1 MSLDSNLP
9 EDWKKLL
16 NPSQIQAIETIN
28 GPVLIMAGA
37 GSGKT
42 RVLTHRYAHLVKH
55 HNVDVEQILAI
66 TFTNKA
72 AEEMKLRISKLLNL
86 KISPKWISTFH
97 SLCVKILRI
106 HGDKIGY
113 KSNFTI
119 YDQSDSNKVIRN
131 CMSENNV
138 DLKQYSPKRFQ
149 AHISNLKNSMTS
161 PGEAL
166 ENAESFFEVKV
177 AEIYS
182 SYEKKLIIANSMDF
196 DDLLIK
202 TVELLQTNESIL
214 KFWSNKF
221 QFIMVDEYQDTNFVQ
236 YKLVELLGS
245 NNKNVCVVGD
255 SDQSIYAF
263 RGADIRNIIEFEKD
277 FSNATVIQ
285 LDKNYRSSKKILNL
299 ANSVISNNPRKIE
312 KNLWTD
318 NEDGLDISSFRFR
331 SEKDEAR
338 WVAEEVKSLIDSSKE
353 NEIAIFYRTNS
364 QSRLFEEE
372 LRMLNINYK
381 VIGSV
386 RFYDRKEIKDIISY
400 LQFLVN
406 DSDTVAFERIVNV
419 PRRGIG
425 ESTVKK
431 IRVYL
436 NETGKSI
443 FEALESIEEIKNI
456 SPRIKGSLSEFKDLI
471 TELKSYSLQGPSK
484 TIQKVLELTGYKM
497 SLIKEGTLE
506 SQMRIENIE
515 ELLNSA
521 FSFENLYEEEIDEP
535 YGILRDYLES
545 IALFSETDKLEDAD
559 RVLLMTLH
567 NAKGLEFP
575 YVFMTGM
582 EENLFPH
589 ERSSQG
595 DNSEIEE
602 ERRLCYVGITRAE
615 KKLYLT
621 HAWSRTL
628 WGGTVYNLPSR
639 FLEEGSSHFDTVD
652 FSLDTNQKD
661 STQLEVGTGQK
672 IIHEKYGEGLVLEV
686 QGNEI
691 TVQFNDDIGV
701 KYLDVEWAPIK
712 FQ

>member
-72 AEEMKLRISKLLNL
+72 AEEMKSRISKLLNL

-149 AHISNLKNSMTS
+149 AHISNLKNSMIS

-652 FSLDTNQKD
+652 FSLDTKQKD

>member
-72 AEEMKLRISKLLNL
+72 AEEMKSRISKLLNL

-149 AHISNLKNSMTS
+149 AHISNLKNSMIS

-214 KFWSNKF
+214 NFWSNKF

>member
-16 NPSQIQAIETIN
+16 NASQIQAIETIN

-149 AHISNLKNSMTS
+149 AHISNLKNSMIS

-277 FSNATVIQ
+277 FSNATIIQ

-431 IRVYL
+431 IRAYL

>member
-72 AEEMKLRISKLLNL
+72 AEEMKSRISNLLNL

-149 AHISNLKNSMTS
+149 AHISNLKNSMIS

-182 SYEKKLIIANSMDF
+182 SYEKKLMIANSMDF

-318 NEDGLDISSFRFR
+318 NDDGLDISSFRFR

-338 WVAEEVKSLIDSSKE
+338 WVAEEVKSLIDSSKD

-386 RFYDRKEIKDIISY
+386 RFYDRKEIKDVISY

-456 SPRIKGSLSEFKDLI
+456 SPRIKGSLSEFKNLI
-471 TELKSYSLQGPSK
+471 TDLKSYSIQGPSK

-521 FSFENLYEEEIDEP
+521 FSFENLYEEDIDEP
-535 YGILRDYLES
+535 YGMLRNYLES

-652 FSLDTNQKD
+652 FSLDTHQKD
-661 STQLEVGTGQK
+661 STEIEVGTGQK

>member
-72 AEEMKLRISKLLNL
+72 AEEMKSRISNLLNL

-149 AHISNLKNSMTS
+149 AHISNLKNSMIS

-182 SYEKKLIIANSMDF
+182 SYEKKLMIANSMDF

-318 NEDGLDISSFRFR
+318 NDDGLDISSFRFR

-456 SPRIKGSLSEFKDLI
+456 SPRIKASLSEFKNLI
-471 TELKSYSLQGPSK
+471 TDLKSYSLQGPSK

-521 FSFENLYEEEIDEP
+521 FSFENLYEEDIDEP
-535 YGILRDYLES
+535 YGMLRNYLES

-639 FLEEGSSHFDTVD
+639 FLKEGSSHFDTVD
-652 FSLDTNQKD
+652 FSLDTHQKD
-661 STQLEVGTGQK
+661 STEIEVGTGQK

>member
-149 AHISNLKNSMTS
+149 AHISNLKNSMIS

-277 FSNATVIQ
+277 FSDATVIQ

-652 FSLDTNQKD
+652 FSLDTKQKD

>member
-72 AEEMKLRISKLLNL
+72 AEEMKSRISKLLNL

-521 FSFENLYEEEIDEP
+521 FSFENLYEEEID
-535 YGILRDYLES
+535 
-545 IALFSETDKLEDAD
+545 
-559 RVLLMTLH
+559 
-567 NAKGLEFP
+567 
-575 YVFMTGM
+575 
-582 EENLFPH
+582 FPH

>member
-72 AEEMKLRISKLLNL
+72 AEEMKSRISNLLNL

-149 AHISNLKNSMTS
+149 AHISNLKNSMIS

-182 SYEKKLIIANSMDF
+182 SYEKKLMIANSMDF

-318 NEDGLDISSFRFR
+318 NDDGLDISSFRFR

-338 WVAEEVKSLIDSSKE
+338 WVAEEVKSLIDSSKD

-386 RFYDRKEIKDIISY
+386 RFYDRKEIKDVISY

-431 IRVYL
+431 IREYL

-443 FEALESIEEIKNI
+443 SEALESIEEIKNI
-456 SPRIKGSLSEFKDLI
+456 SPRIKGSLSEFKNLI
-471 TELKSYSLQGPSK
+471 TDLKSYSLQGPSK

-521 FSFENLYEEEIDEP
+521 FSFENLYEEDIDEP
-535 YGILRDYLES
+535 YGMLRNYLES

-652 FSLDTNQKD
+652 FSLDTHQKD
-661 STQLEVGTGQK
+661 STEIEVGTGQK

>member
-1 MSLDSNLP
+1 LDSNLP

-72 AEEMKLRISKLLNL
+72 AEEMKSRISKLLNL

-149 AHISNLKNSMTS
+149 AHISNLKNSMIS

-182 SYEKKLIIANSMDF
+182 SYEKKLMIANSMDF

-318 NEDGLDISSFRFR
+318 NDDGLDISSFRFR

-338 WVAEEVKSLIDSSKE
+338 WVAEEVKSLIDSSKD

-386 RFYDRKEIKDIISY
+386 RFYDRKEIKDVISY

-456 SPRIKGSLSEFKDLI
+456 SPRIKGSLSEFKNLI
-471 TELKSYSLQGPSK
+471 TDLKSYSLQGPSK

-521 FSFENLYEEEIDEP
+521 FSFENLYEEDIDEP
-535 YGILRDYLES
+535 YGMLRDYLES

-652 FSLDTNQKD
+652 FSLDTHQKD
-661 STQLEVGTGQK
+661 STEIEVGTGQK

>member
-1 MSLDSNLP
+1 MSSNSKLP
-9 EDWKKLL
+9 KDWKKLL
-16 NPSQIQAIETIN
+16 NPSQIKAIETID

-72 AEEMKLRISKLLNL
+72 AEEMKSRISDLLNL

-149 AHISNLKNSMTS
+149 AHISNLKNSMIS

-166 ENAESFFEVKV
+166 ENAESFFDVKV
-177 AEIYS
+177 AEIFS
-182 SYEKKLIIANSMDF
+182 SYEKKLIVANSMDF

-214 KFWSNKF
+214 RFWSNKF

-299 ANSVISNNPRKIE
+299 ANTVISNNPRKIE

-318 NEDGLDISSFRFR
+318 NEDGLDISSLRFR

-338 WVAEEVKSLIDSSKE
+338 WVAEEVKSLIDSTKD

-386 RFYDRKEIKDIISY
+386 RFYDRREIKDIVSY

-406 DSDTVAFERIVNV
+406 ESDIVAFERIVNV

-431 IRVYL
+431 IRLHL

-443 FEALESIEEIKNI
+443 FDALESIDEIKNI
-456 SPRIKGSLSEFKDLI
+456 SPRIKASLSEFKDLVS
-471 TELKSYSLQGPSK
+471 ELKSYSLQGPSK

-521 FSFENLYEEEIDEP
+521 FNFENLYEEEIDEP

-545 IALFSETDKLEDAD
+545 IALFSETDNLEDAD

-589 ERSSQG
+589 ERSTQG

-615 KKLYLT
+615 EKLYLT

-652 FSLDTNQKD
+652 FSLDSKQED
-661 STQLEVGTGQK
+661 STHIDVGTGQK

>member
-149 AHISNLKNSMTS
+149 AHISNLKNSMIS

-277 FSNATVIQ
+277 LSNATVIQ

-652 FSLDTNQKD
+652 FSLDTKQKD

-672 IIHEKYGEGLVLEV
+672 IIHEKYGEGLILEV

>member
-72 AEEMKLRISKLLNL
+72 AEEMKSRISKLLNL

-149 AHISNLKNSMTS
+149 AHISNLKNSMIS

-196 DDLLIK
+196 DDLLTK

-652 FSLDTNQKD
+652 FSLDTKQKD

>member
-72 AEEMKLRISKLLNL
+72 AEEMKSRISNLLNL

-149 AHISNLKNSMTS
+149 AHISNLKNSMIS

-182 SYEKKLIIANSMDF
+182 SYEKKLMIANSMDF

-318 NEDGLDISSFRFR
+318 NDDGLDISSFRFR

-338 WVAEEVKSLIDSSKE
+338 WVAEEVKSLIDSSKD

-386 RFYDRKEIKDIISY
+386 RFYDRKEIKDVISY

-456 SPRIKGSLSEFKDLI
+456 SPRIKGSLSEFKNLI
-471 TELKSYSLQGPSK
+471 TDLKSYSLQGPSK

-521 FSFENLYEEEIDEP
+521 FSFENLYEEDIDEP
-535 YGILRDYLES
+535 YGMLRDYLES

-652 FSLDTNQKD
+652 FSLDTHQKD
-661 STQLEVGTGQK
+661 STEIEVGTGQK

>member
-16 NPSQIQAIETIN
+16 NPSQIQAIEAIN

-72 AEEMKLRISKLLNL
+72 AEEMKSRISKLLNL

-149 AHISNLKNSMTS
+149 AHISNLKNSMIS

-338 WVAEEVKSLIDSSKE
+338 WVAEEVKNLIDSSKE
-353 NEIAIFYRTNS
+353 NEVAIFYRTNS

-535 YGILRDYLES
+535 YGMLRDYLES

>member
-72 AEEMKLRISKLLNL
+72 AEEMKSRISKLLNL

-149 AHISNLKNSMTS
+149 AHISNLKNSMIS

-214 KFWSNKF
+214 KYWSNKF

-338 WVAEEVKSLIDSSKE
+338 WVAEEVKNLIDSSKE
-353 NEIAIFYRTNS
+353 NEVAIFYRTNS

-372 LRMLNINYK
+372 LRILNINYK

-652 FSLDTNQKD
+652 FSLDTKQKD

>member
-72 AEEMKLRISKLLNL
+72 AEEMKSRISNLLNL

-652 FSLDTNQKD
+652 FSLDTKQKD

-672 IIHEKYGEGLVLEV
+672 IIHEKYGEGLILEV

>member
-338 WVAEEVKSLIDSSKE
+338 WVAEEVKNLIDSSKE
-353 NEIAIFYRTNS
+353 NEVAIFYRTNS

-652 FSLDTNQKD
+652 FSLDTKQKD

>member
-72 AEEMKLRISKLLNL
+72 AEEMKSRISKLLNL

-149 AHISNLKNSMTS
+149 AHISNLKNSMIS

-214 KFWSNKF
+214 KYWSNKF

-535 YGILRDYLES
+535 YGMLRDYLES